1 MLGRRRPPPQV
12 LPSPSSL
19 AQPRA
24 IRPSLVRL
32 AAVGVAILLLIVGAF
47 AYTIHERNARA
58 SARAAG
64 ANEQGAGA
72 DAVNVLRGAPRG
84 GEIKPVTFHPAG
96 MAPPPKA
103 RTLPARAQ
111 DTGDDGTVKYLKDAW
126 TTYYRRLAALD
137 EHRYRQRLKAMRDP
151 DTRIAVNGG
160 GTPASPAAA
169 APSTAAPALP
179 SLAGFGGFGLGNLAG
194 LGSLP
199 GMAGAAQA
207 RPAEIDPA
215 AAQKERWMGQDPR
228 GGDIQIT
235 ARRDPPSPYTVEAA
249 TFLPSSLVTAIS
261 SDAPGPFVAQVNRDI
276 YNDSGSCIEIPYGS
290 RLLGDYDAQVS
301 MGQSR
306 IPARLVRVIYPDGS
320 SADLGAAAPAADQ
333 SGAAGLGG
341 DVDRHFWE
349 RMGNGFIIGLS
360 GVGAD
365 LAQVLPFGSSLYS
378 GPQNAIANTTA
389 LGLSIPPTIE
399 APAGKRFTIVLTKDL
414 VLRPW
419 SCAGRRVGPRLPV
432 MTSN

>member
-1 MLGRRRPPPQV
+1 MPARRPPPQI
-12 LPSPSSL
+12 LPSPSSP

-32 AAVGVAILLLIVGAF
+32 AALGVLILLLIAGAF
-47 AYTIHERNARA
+47 AYTVHQRNARA
-58 SARAAG
+58 LARTAG

-103 RTLPARAQ
+103 RTLPARSQ

-126 TTYYRRLAALD
+126 TTYYKRLAALD

-160 GTPASPAAA
+160 AAAPASPAAVV
-169 APSTAAPALP
+169 PSPALP
-179 SLAGFGGFGLGNLAG
+179 PLSGLAGFGPGTLTGLGG
-194 LGSLP
+194 MP
-199 GMAGAAQA
+199 GVGGAARA

-215 AAQKERWMGQDPR
+215 AAQKERWMGRDPK
-228 GGDIQIT
+228 GGDLQIT

-276 YNDSGSCIEIPYGS
+276 YNYSGRCIEIPYGS

-333 SGAAGLGG
+333 SGAAGLSG

-349 RMGNGFIIGLS
+349 RMGNGLIIGLS

-365 LAQVLPFGSSLYS
+365 LAQALPFGSSFYS

-419 SCAGRRVGPRLPV
+419 SCDGRRVGPQLPI
-432 MTSN
+432 MTSAD

>member
-1 MLGRRRPPPQV
+1 MRGRRRPPPPV

-32 AAVGVAILLLIVGAF
+32 AAVGVAILLLIIGAF

-58 SARAAG
+58 LAWAAG

-72 DAVNVLRGAPRG
+72 DAARILLTAPRG

-103 RTLPARAQ
+103 RTRPARSQ
-111 DTGDDGTVKYLKDAW
+111 DTKDDGTVKYVKDAW
-126 TTYYRRLAALD
+126 KTYYKRLAALD
-137 EHRYRQRLKAMRDP
+137 AYRYRQRLKSMRDP
-151 DTRIAVNGG
+151 DTRIAVNSGG
-160 GTPASPAAA
+160 GAPASLAAVVPNPAL
-169 APSTAAPALP
+169 PALP
-179 SLAGFGGFGLGNLAG
+179 SLSGLGG
-194 LGSLP
+194 PP
-199 GMAGAAQA
+199 GMGGAARA

-215 AAQKERWMGQDPR
+215 AAQKERWMGQDPK
-228 GGDIQIT
+228 GGDIQIA
-235 ARRDPPSPYTVEAA
+235 ARKDPPSPYTVEAT

-261 SDAPGPFVAQVNRDI
+261 SDSPGPFVAQVNRDI
-276 YNDSGSCIEIPYGS
+276 YNDSGRCIEIPYGS

-320 SADLGAAAPAADQ
+320 SADLGAAAPAADE
-333 SGAAGLGG
+333 SGAAGLSG

-349 RMGNGFIIGLS
+349 RMGNGLIIGLS

-365 LAQVLPFGSSLYS
+365 LAQAMPFGSSFYS

-419 SCAGRRVGPRLPV
+419 SCAGRQIGPRLPV

>member
-1 MLGRRRPPPQV
+1 MLGRRPPPQV
-12 LPSPSSL
+12 LPSPSAL

-24 IRPSLVRL
+24 VRPSLVRL
-32 AAVGVAILLLIVGAF
+32 AAVGVAILLLIAGAF

-64 ANEQGAGA
+64 TNEQGAGA
-72 DAVNVLRGAPRG
+72 DAARILLTAPQHG
-84 GEIKPVTFHPAG
+84 GEVKPAAFHPAG
-96 MAPPPKA
+96 TAPPPKA
-103 RTLPARAQ
+103 RARPARSRG
-111 DTGDDGTVKYLKDAW
+111 TGDNGTVKYVKDAW
-126 TTYYRRLAALD
+126 KTYYKRLAALD
-137 EHRYRQRLKAMRDP
+137 AYRYRQRLKAMRDP
-151 DTRIAVNGG
+151 DTRIAANGG
-160 GTPASPAAA
+160 GAPASPAAVV
-169 APSTAAPALP
+169 PSPALP
-179 SLAGFGGFGLGNLAG
+179 SLAGLGGFGPGNLAG
-194 LGSLP
+194 LGGMP
-199 GMAGAAQA
+199 GMASGAGA
-207 RPAEIDPA
+207 RPAKIDPA
-215 AAQKERWMGQDPR
+215 AAQKERWMGQDPK
-228 GGDIQIT
+228 GGDIQIA
-235 ARRDPPSPYTVEAA
+235 ARKDPPSPYTVEAT

-261 SDAPGPFVAQVNRDI
+261 SDSPGPFVAQINRDI

-320 SADLGAAAPAADQ
+320 SADLGAAAPAADE
-333 SGAAGLGG
+333 SGAAGLSG

-365 LAQVLPFGSSLYS
+365 LAQAMPFGSSFYS
-378 GPQNAIANTTA
+378 GPRNAIANTTA

>member
-12 LPSPSSL
+12 LPSPSLL

-24 IRPSLVRL
+24 VRPSLVRL
-32 AAVGVAILLLIVGAF
+32 AAVGVAILLLIAGAF

-64 ANEQGAGA
+64 ANERGAGA
-72 DAVNVLRGAPRG
+72 DAAPILLTAPHG
-84 GEIKPVTFHPAG
+84 GEVKPVTFHPAG
-96 MAPPPKA
+96 TAPPPKA
-103 RTLPARAQ
+103 RTRPARSP
-111 DTGDDGTVKYLKDAW
+111 DTEDNGTVKYVKDAW
-126 TTYYRRLAALD
+126 KTYYKRLAALD
-137 EHRYRQRLKAMRDP
+137 EYRYRQRLKAMRDP
-151 DTRIAVNGG
+151 DTRIAANGG
-160 GTPASPAAA
+160 GAPASPAAVI
-169 APSTAAPALP
+169 PSPALPALP
-179 SLAGFGGFGLGNLAG
+179 SLSGLGG
-194 LGSLP
+194 PP
-199 GMAGAAQA
+199 GMGGAARA
-207 RPAEIDPA
+207 RPAEIDFA
-215 AAQKERWMGQDPR
+215 AAQKERWMGQDPK
-228 GGDIQIT
+228 GGDIQIA
-235 ARRDPPSPYTVEAA
+235 ARKDPPSPYTVAA
-249 TFLPSSLVTAIS
+249 TTFLPSSLVTAIS
-261 SDAPGPFVAQVNRDI
+261 SDSPGPFVAQINRDI

-320 SADLGAAAPAADQ
+320 SVDLGAAAPAADE
-333 SGAAGLGG
+333 SGAAGLSG

-365 LAQVLPFGSSLYS
+365 LAQAMPFGSSFYS

-419 SCAGRRVGPRLPV
+419 SCAGRRVGPRLPI

>member
-1 MLGRRRPPPQV
+1 MPGRRPPPRV

-32 AAVGVAILLLIVGAF
+32 AAVGVAILLLIAGAF
-47 AYTIHERNARA
+47 AYTIHERNVRA

-72 DAVNVLRGAPRG
+72 DATPILLTAPHG
-84 GEIKPVTFHPAG
+84 GEVTPVTFHPAG
-96 MAPPPKA
+96 TAPPPKA
-103 RTLPARAQ
+103 RTRPARSQ
-111 DTGDDGTVKYLKDAW
+111 GTGDDGTVKYVKDAW
-126 TTYYRRLAALD
+126 KTYYKRLAALD
-137 EHRYRQRLKAMRDP
+137 EYRYQQRLKAMRDP
-151 DTRIAVNGG
+151 DTRIAANGG
-160 GTPASPAAA
+160 GAPASPAAVV
-169 APSTAAPALP
+169 PSPALP
-179 SLAGFGGFGLGNLAG
+179 GLGG
-194 LGSLP
+194 PP
-199 GMAGAAQA
+199 GMGGAARA
-207 RPAEIDPA
+207 RPGAIDPA
-215 AAQKERWMGQDPR
+215 AAQKERWMGQDPK
-228 GGDIQIT
+228 GGDIQIA
-235 ARRDPPSPYTVEAA
+235 ARRDPPSPYTVEAT

-261 SDAPGPFVAQVNRDI
+261 SDAPGPFVAQIGRDI
-276 YNDSGSCIEIPYGS
+276 YNYSGSCIEIPHGS

-333 SGAAGLGG
+333 SGAAGLSG

-349 RMGNGFIIGLS
+349 RIGNGFIIGLS

-365 LAQVLPFGSSLYS
+365 LAQAVPFGSSFYS
-378 GPQNAIANTTA
+378 GPRNAIANTAA

-419 SCAGRRVGPRLPV
+419 SCPGRRVGPRLPI
-432 MTSN
+432 MREGD